1 MKKDELY
8 LYSARDTET
17 GKLVSDITNPGKKFW
32 QREAAC
38 VEAINNYNFKQNYY
52 GRRANHGQ
60 LELVIW
66 RLEEVV
72 KNKEEQDSLQ

>member
-32 QREAAC
+32 
-38 VEAINNYNFKQNYY
+38 
-52 GRRANHGQ
+52 
-60 LELVIW
+60 
-66 RLEEVV
+66 
-72 KNKEEQDSLQ
+72 